1 MGFFSQL
8 GLLLWKNFLLQRR
21 KICVSIFEVIL
32 PIVFA
37 VIILIIRI
45 AAKPKEFDRPI
56 YYDSKPVRSS
66 DFRYRYMDPD
76 VEVGFTPNTA
86 LTRRI
91 MADVVQNLEGT
102 LTKQLETFVVGK

>member
-45 AAKPKEFDRPI
+45 AAKPEQFDRPI
-56 YYDSKPVRSS
+56 YYDSEPVRSS
-66 DFRYRYMDPD
+66 DFRYRYMGPD
-76 VEVGFTPNTA
+76 VEA
-86 LTRRI
+86 
-91 MADVVQNLEGT
+91 
-102 LTKQLETFVVGK
+102 